1 MTKQVVLEGFI
12 GDTLLPWDIAF
23 DAFPYLIGR
32 DNTYP
37 LHINTG
43 QVKPTT

>member
-12 GDTLLPWDIAF
+12 GDTQLPWDITL
-23 DAFPYLIGR
+23 DAFSYLIGR

-37 LHINTG
+37 LRLNTR